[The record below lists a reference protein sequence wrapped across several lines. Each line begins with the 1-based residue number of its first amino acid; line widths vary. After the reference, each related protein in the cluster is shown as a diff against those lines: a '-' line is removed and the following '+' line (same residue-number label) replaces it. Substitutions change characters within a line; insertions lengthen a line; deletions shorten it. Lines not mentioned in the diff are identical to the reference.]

1 MRFLSKN
8 EPFGVKI
15 CGESEFDIYQIPRIQ
30 QKLCIDAKIRKMFV
44 TWIQSLVIVEIF
56 FWLPQNF
63 WLNQV
68 TSTLKRKAKSAK
80 LHNLKILNK
89 AARVPA
95 SFLRKKPRPANWI
108 IPQCLFSSKIGQN
121 RPFLNDF
128 FIEIWP
134 FLAKIFNFRIIF
146 CLKTLVYS
154 TKFFIT
160 YRRME
165 KTNDFIHYKCIY
177 CLNQFFI
184 NKI

>member
-1 MRFLSKN
+1 MQKIAAQM
-8 EPFGVKI
+8 GV
-15 CGESEFDIYQIPRIQ
+15 ESATFCMI
-30 QKLCIDAKIRKMFV
+30 AN
-44 TWIQSLVIVEIF
+44 TTIVEIF

-95 SFLRKKPRPANWI
+95 SFFKKKPRPANWI

-165 KTNDFIHYKCIY
+165 KTNDFIHYK
-177 CLNQFFI
+177 
-184 NKI
+184 